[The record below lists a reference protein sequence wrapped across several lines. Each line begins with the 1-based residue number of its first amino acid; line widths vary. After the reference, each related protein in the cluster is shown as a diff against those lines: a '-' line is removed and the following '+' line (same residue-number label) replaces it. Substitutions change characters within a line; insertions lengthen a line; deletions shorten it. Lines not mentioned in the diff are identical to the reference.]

1 MSDTQPGPDPLVVPG
16 DPAMAA
22 SDPGMFAPMT
32 SGEDM
37 ILRAHLISG
46 WYKQGAVYPALSEP
60 WQETEALLKDL
71 SEAHHAAMQAR
82 LAAHEELQARI
93 AGPEQREPEAGQ

>member
-1 MSDTQPGPDPLVVPG
+1 MSDTQAGPDPLVVPG

-46 WYKQGAVYPALSEP
+46 WYKQSAVYPALSEP
-60 WQETEALLKDL
+60 WKETAAVLDDLGDAWRTAYQAEREA
-71 SEAHHAAMQAR
+71 
-82 LAAHEELQARI
+82 
-93 AGPEQREPEAGQ
+93 EAGQ